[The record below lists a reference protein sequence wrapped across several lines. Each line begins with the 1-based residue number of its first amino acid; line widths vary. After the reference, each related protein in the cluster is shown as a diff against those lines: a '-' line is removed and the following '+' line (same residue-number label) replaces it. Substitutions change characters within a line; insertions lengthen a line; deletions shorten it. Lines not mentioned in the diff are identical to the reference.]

1 MTAPSPPAPLAS
13 DARAA
18 EGLDA
23 NGGLGWRVGRV
34 ALRAVLVVLLLAPL
48 GFMLSGSLRRI
59 GLAPPLG
66 AELVPEGAGFSA
78 YDALAERLDL
88 RRMILNSVVVV
99 AIAVPVTVL
108 VASWAG
114 FALAQ
119 LPPRSRRRLVVLT
132 VALLLVPLPM
142 LWVARF
148 ALYLRV
154 GVLDTLV
161 PLVAPALAA
170 TTPFTVLLAYR
181 AFRRVPPELFEA
193 ARLDGAGAWRT
204 WWSVGLPLTRAT
216 TTAIGAVAFAFHWG
230 NYLDA
235 LLFVRERADRTLS
248 LGVGQLTQLDPGD
261 YPIYLAG
268 AVLLAV
274 PPLLALLA
282 VQRPLLGGIDLAV
295 ER

>member
-1 MTAPSPPAPLAS
+1 MT
-13 DARAA
+13 R
-18 EGLDA
+18 
-23 NGGLGWRVGRV
+23 GRV
-34 ALRAVLVVLLLAPL
+34 ALRAVLCVLLLAPL
-48 GFMLSGSLRRI
+48 GFMVSGSLRRV
-59 GLAPPLG
+59 GLAPPRG
-66 AELVPEGAGFSA
+66 VELVPEGAGFTA
-78 YDALAERLDL
+78 YAGLSERLPL
-88 RRMILNSVVVV
+88 ARLITNSLVVVG
-99 AIAVPVTVL
+99 IAVPLTVL

-119 LPPRSRRRLVVLT
+119 LPRRPRRTLLVVT

-161 PLVAPALAA
+161 PLVAPAIAA

-181 AFRRVPPELFEA
+181 AFRRVPPELFES
-193 ARLDGAGAWRT
+193 ARLDGASAWRT
-204 WWSVGLPLTRAT
+204 WWSVGLPMTRAT

-235 LLFVRERADRTLS
+235 LLYVRERADRTLA
-248 LGVGQLTQLDPGD
+248 LGIGQLTQLDPGD

-282 VQRPLLGGIDLAV
+282 VQRPLLGSSDRAAERADLVVA
-295 ER
+295 R